1 VSSHPYSVRR
11 ATIDDLA
18 VLRALWTT
26 ARLPVFE
33 LEPRLTE
40 FQLAARDDGAVGGA
54 VGLRVE
60 GWHCW
65 LHSPCFYSAA
75 EEKSSLPALWQHVQ
89 QVSRGK
95 GVARFWIAGPPG
107 EFWQTV
113 GFRPATAADLN
124 RLPAAF
130 RLPAGKKE
138 WWTFSVRNDALLE
151 KTIEREFARLQ
162 AENRADTDRLRRHAK
177 FWTGLGFLL
186 AAALAMSVIWML
198 FMMFN
203 AMGKR

>member
-1 VSSHPYSVRR
+1 VSTHSYSVRR

-40 FQLAARDDGAVGGA
+40 FQIAARDDGTVGGA
-54 VGLRVE
+54 LGLQVE

-65 LHSPCFYSAA
+65 LHNPCFYSAA
-75 EEKSSLPALWQHVQ
+75 EEKNSLPALWQHVQ

-107 EFWQTV
+107 EFWQTA

-124 RLPAAF
+124 RLPASF
-130 RLPAGKKE
+130 RLPAGRQE
-138 WWTFSVRNDALLE
+138 WWTLAMRNDALLE
-151 KTIEREFARLQ
+151 KTLEREFVRLQ
-162 AENRADTDRLRRHAK
+162 AENRADTDRLRQQARL
-177 FWTGLGFLL
+177 WTWLGMLVAVVFGLVAIWLL
-186 AAALAMSVIWML
+186 FEMFSAMH
-198 FMMFN
+198 
-203 AMGKR
+203 R